1 MRNGSKITLRLP
13 FVLALMEGWRELS
26 IPSAG
31 QFLLGRIDVALFPRW
46 FIIALGYRKKRK
58 KRIREAER
66 TSTPS
71 LILVSANHKKVDI
84 EKMLKRQALGSDLE
98 LAIVDCL
105 SEQQLRECAAI
116 YNCYLFYD
124 SGPAHWVK
132 VFGASILK

>member
-1 MRNGSKITLRLP
+1 MVHNRFRLS
-13 FVLALMEGWRELS
+13 EEE
-26 IPSAG
+26 
-31 QFLLGRIDVALFPRW
+31 
-46 FIIALGYRKKRK
+46 K

-66 TSTPS
+66 TYYSKS
-71 LILVSANHKKVDI
+71 NFGVGDHKKIDI
-84 EKMLKRQALGSDLE
+84 EKMLKKQALGANLE

-132 VFGASILK
+132 VFGASDSEVEEVKVLHHMLPNRYAKNCFP